1 MQLVIMT
8 LLKLFNEDHKTIG
21 GLYNETTDA
30 IRVKPLADVITRIV
44 TMVTELPSLAIE
56 RKYIVKGKEKEF
68 IRFIL
73 EKLQKILSDVSL
85 YVADL
90 IIHTIENV
98 KKLYS
103 RYDPPQK
110 A

>member
-21 GLYNETTDA
+21 GLYHETTDA

-68 IRFIL
+68 SRFIL
-73 EKLQKILSDVSL
+73 EKLQKILSYVSL
-85 YVADL
+85 YVADFIL
-90 IIHTIENV
+90 HTIENV